1 MGCERP
7 RISTNH
13 RHATFLKS
21 LPVKEVVFDQRD
33 GPLMLK
39 VVAWLVLIFL
49 VLFALRMINVRKTRS
64 RNRAATS
71 APATEAQAMVRCAR
85 CGVFLPRSDASL
97 VAGSYTCADSECA
110 KR

>member
-1 MGCERP
+1 
-7 RISTNH
+7 
-13 RHATFLKS
+13 
-21 LPVKEVVFDQRD
+21 
-33 GPLMLK
+33 MLK

-71 APATEAQAMVRCAR
+71 APVTEAQAMVRCAR

-97 VAGSYTCADSECA
+97 VAGSYTCADGECT

>member
-1 MGCERP
+1 
-7 RISTNH
+7 
-13 RHATFLKS
+13 
-21 LPVKEVVFDQRD
+21 
-33 GPLMLK
+33 MLK

-85 CGVFLPRSDASL
+85 CGVFLPRSEANPVLSKAPASSL
-97 VAGSYTCADSECA
+97 VNPSAATNTGTDSIGA
-110 KR
+110 TGAPLRPLAFPLRPQ

>member
-1 MGCERP
+1 
-7 RISTNH
+7 
-13 RHATFLKS
+13 
-21 LPVKEVVFDQRD
+21 
-33 GPLMLK
+33 MLK

-71 APATEAQAMVRCAR
+71 APATEAMVRCAR